1 MNGYQLLQWL
11 TALRTLCLCENRL
24 FSKTHIARYRMKSR
38 LLSLPLFLIMLI
50 ALLSG
55 CAVVDQKINL
65 VYKPVDRPLGRNSG
79 EVLVSRIDP
88 DSQLRNTRG
97 EWIVGALNNV
107 YGVRQ
112 ADLLSD
118 LALGDWVTGALLQE
132 LKQAGY
138 SAAYTGK
145 LPDGAAKAI
154 VISDINVKMNVN
166 LGNISTETRHEL
178 KFNVD
183 IMLNGLKVKTLS
195 VAARDN
201 KTFPLNASQEDKERI
216 MRNSLQDAMQQV
228 IPDLILL
235 FNRK

>member
-1 MNGYQLLQWL
+1 
-11 TALRTLCLCENRL
+11 
-24 FSKTHIARYRMKSR
+24 MKSR
-38 LLSLPLFLIMLI
+38 LLLLPLFLIMLT

-65 VYKPVDRPLGRNSG
+65 AYKPADRPLGRNSG
-79 EVLVSRIDP
+79 DVLVSRIDSA
-88 DSQLRNTRG
+88 SQLRNTRG
-97 EWIVGALNNV
+97 EWVVGALNNV

-138 SAAYTGK
+138 AAAYTAT
-145 LPDGAAKAI
+145 LPEGAARAVI
-154 VISDINVKMNVN
+154 ISDINVKMNVN
-166 LGNISTETRHEL
+166 RGNISTETRQEL

-183 IMLNGLKVKTLS
+183 IILNGIKVKTLT
-195 VAARDN
+195 VAARDS
-201 KTFPLNASQEDKERI
+201 KTFPLDASQEDKERI